1 MPHPSLGFPPPDA
14 TAGLP
19 DAAARLRANEK
30 RLSSVALQ
38 SAVKLEPGIEQRYN
52 ETDLRRF
59 LRDYERHIEQL
70 ARALETGDDS
80 FVVNY
85 GEWLIPI
92 YRRRN
97 VSMRDFMAIVA
108 GLRDAA
114 ATVLTPDENR
124 VAAQLFER
132 WEARLKHHGRL
143 PGDHKGNAVIRFFW
157 KGAGIGDDKWI

>member
-1 MPHPSLGFPPPDA
+1 MPHPSLGHPPADA

-19 DAAARLRANEK
+19 EAAARLRANDK
-30 RLSSVALQ
+30 RVARLALQ
-38 SAVKLEPGIEQRYN
+38 AAVKLEPGLDERYD
-52 ETDLRRF
+52 ETALRHF
-59 LRDYERHIEQL
+59 LRDYERHVEQL
-70 ARALETGDDS
+70 ARALETGQDG

-97 VSMRDFMAIVA
+97 VSMRDFMALVA

-114 ATVLTPDENR
+114 GTVLTPEENA
-124 VAAQLFER
+124 VADGVFER
-132 WEARLKHHGRL
+132 WADRLKHHGRL
-143 PGDHKGNAVIRFFW
+143 PGDHKGNAIIRFFW